1 MGGIQGQ
8 VAQRGSRKV
17 GRAAESLLPE
27 PTDLLAG
34 RRDLAGSRA
43 PQEPR
48 GDAAW
53 MPRPRR
59 GSDAG
64 KGLDVRR
71 AGISPGQK
79 AERVRQAEAPMICL
93 WLAGSERP
101 GTLRIGLQSLL
112 STRPPRP
119 SFQRA
124 TGCLRGLNSLLVLV
138 LGKKGQRGDRRGERE
153 TVTHCEG

>member
-1 MGGIQGQ
+1 MGGLRGQ
-8 VAQRGSRKV
+8 VAQRGSRKE

-27 PTDLLAG
+27 PTDLLGG

-71 AGISPGQK
+71 AGIRLESREG
-79 AERVRQAEAPMICL
+79 EAGGGAHDL
-93 WLAGSERP
+93 
-101 GTLRIGLQSLL
+101 SLV
-112 STRPPRP
+112 
-119 SFQRA
+119 
-124 TGCLRGLNSLLVLV
+124 GG
-138 LGKKGQRGDRRGERE
+138 RGERE
-153 TVTHCEG
+153 PRHPEKRTPEPFVHQTPATQLPEGHGVSPRAELTSCASAGKERAERRQEGRERD